1 MARVAMLAANT
12 KAMMSALNM
21 GGHGVSA
28 TVPTMATAMFAVTA
42 AMASTSISRRRHCQ
56 KSCHHERSKR

>member
-1 MARVAMLAANT
+1 MARVATPAANT

-21 GGHGVSA
+21 GGGMSA

-56 KSCHHERSKR
+56 KNCHHERSKR